1 MIRCERFGIWHFAV
15 REKPC
20 TVVSLEAVRE
30 ARKAHVYRHQASRVL
45 ELNRREF
52 ARLYESGALFSKKGA
67 RVGRQLLLAR
77 QHLLRIVAL
86 LDELSGDGLLPPPRA
101 PQTVDALYEEL
112 DGLLDRTTTLTQKT
126 QGFMQ
131 QL

>member
-1 MIRCERFGIWHFAV
+1 MV
-15 REKPC
+15 D
-20 TVVSLEAVRE
+20 LELVRE
-30 ARKAHVYRHQASRVL
+30 ARKADVYRHQASRVL

-52 ARLYESGALFSKKGA
+52 ARLYESGALFTKKGA

-86 LDELSGDGLLPPPRA
+86 LDELSGEGKLPPPRSA
-101 PQTVDALYEEL
+101 DRIDAMYAEL
-112 DGLLDRTTTLTQKT
+112 DALLDRTTNLTQKT
-126 QGFMQ
+126 QGFMK

>member
-1 MIRCERFGIWHFAV
+1 MEER
-15 REKPC
+15 C
-20 TVVSLEAVRE
+20 TVVDLETVRE
-30 ARKAHVYRHQASRVL
+30 ARKAHVYRQQACRVL
-45 ELNRREF
+45 EVNRREF

-86 LDELSGDGLLPPPRA
+86 LDELSGEGPLPPPRT
-101 PQTVDALYEEL
+101 PEKIDSLYAEL
-112 DGLLDRTTTLTQKT
+112 DALLDRTTTLTQKT